1 MDILRVLRGTG
12 ESLDIYA
19 GIAEAVLDI
28 NSLPD
33 LIEPIYAETA
43 GFSDVELDSLRFAL
57 LRLQVYADVHRYE
70 DMEQTQRMKYVA
82 QILEKIIFGSLMLGG
97 EPPAG
102 E

>member
-1 MDILRVLRGTG
+1 MDLLRVLQGNGKPLGIYTRIAAAVQ
-12 ESLDIYA
+12 DIT
-19 GIAEAVLDI
+19 
-28 NSLPD
+28 SFPD

-43 GFSDVELDSLRFAL
+43 GFSDVDLDSLRFAL

-70 DMEQTQRMKYVA
+70 DMEGTQRMKYVA
-82 QILEKIIFGSLMLGG
+82 QVLEKIIFGSLMLGG